1 MTAVNMQNA
10 RNRRGLCRLK
20 SRRRGAAALEFALTA
35 PVAFIMIMAPMVGG
49 LAVFQ
54 YQQVA
59 YLTEEAA
66 RWASVHGTQYAQ
78 DTGNSAATE
87 TDVYNQVIAARAAGL
102 NLKNV
107 TYSVTWNTSNS
118 PTHTVTVNGHTQT
131 VANTVT
137 VTINYQWLP
146 QFITSGGTFTCTSV
160 ATMSY

>member
-1 MTAVNMQNA
+1 MTAVNRQNA
-10 RNRRGLCRLK
+10 SNRRGLCRLQ

-78 DTGNSAATE
+78 GTGNSAATE
-87 TDVYNQVIAARAAGL
+87 TDVYNQVIAAKAAGL
-102 NLKNV
+102 NLTNL

-118 PTHTVTVNGHTQT
+118 PTRTVSNKT

-146 QFITSGGTFTCTSV
+146 NFIVNGGMFTCTST